1 MGNNKV
7 VFSKD
12 VVIFRQGELQFSM
25 YEIVSGSVYIY
36 TDYGKDSERLLVEM
50 KPGQTFGEMSLLG
63 YRPRSAT
70 AVAASDVELIKVE
83 DADFEAYIAKN
94 PQRLLQMMRQL
105 SERTR
110 DLTMDYNDA
119 LYTVSMIRG
128 QKEKDSG
135 LMARIAKFAKIW
147 KSSGK

>member
-1 MGNNKV
+1 MRGKLAIRVCASN
-7 VFSKD
+7 SM
-12 VVIFRQGELQFSM
+12 RQTPTTESVLP
-25 YEIVSGSVYIY
+25 GS
-36 TDYGKDSERLLVEM
+36 
-50 KPGQTFGEMSLLG
+50 
-63 YRPRSAT
+63 T

-110 DLTMDYNDA
+110 DLTMDYNEA